1 MDLQAEEALRLRYRE
16 YNKSHRVSGT
26 RTGSMLVALLMPFG
40 FSLDYMVYPEQLTF
54 FLFLRLLCSAIAF
67 GLYGLLALE
76 FWKRFHRT
84 FETLLFFLPSFFI
97 CLMIYYTEGIHSGY
111 YAGLNLILIGLSWAV
126 RVDAVDSLLYLLMTM
141 LMYGAACYFHA
152 DGIESTRMLVNNYY
166 FILVTGMI
174 VVTGSYFLNKLRFR
188 EYAVGQQ
195 LEANRKEL
203 EASNLKLVEM
213 DKAKTN
219 FFANI
224 SHELRTPLTLLIGP
238 LDRLRRP
245 EGRIGTEE
253 HDELIDIMQQNAMRL
268 MRLINDLLNLVRL
281 DAGSL
286 KLRPSEIELR
296 PYLEGVCRSFHPMAQ
311 ERDLEFSWQIDEGGD
326 SKVHLDRE
334 KVEKVLLNLLFNAI
348 KFTPPGGSITL
359 TAKRRGHVLGI
370 DIADTGQGIS
380 PEELESVFDRFWQS
394 ESSSNRRFQGV
405 GIGLSLV
412 RDLAKL
418 HGGSVSATSELDVG
432 TTMSVELDVT
442 LPVEPIKLEVVED
455 KKAVDTKWLEQLYRR
470 AEFFPSHVHEQ
481 KASGDAADEEA
492 SEDRR
497 PAILIADDEPEM
509 MRFLK
514 SQLKARY
521 RIDEAHDGEQALR
534 YAKKRR
540 HHLVLLD
547 YMMPKVDGIE
557 ATRRLRELDSHKGV
571 PIVILTARAD
581 EESKFQA
588 LDAGAT
594 DFLTKPFSSTELLAR
609 CRNLASVFEM
619 QQQIEEKTVRLEE
632 ALDQIKQTET
642 QMVQQAKMASLG
654 QLSAG
659 LLHEVNNP
667 LNFATT
673 SIHLIKK
680 RLTRSP
686 HPEPELLEKPL
697 TDLHDGIR
705 RVSSIV
711 SSLREFTHPDTT
723 MFERVELDETLST
736 AVRFVQIPAAEI
748 TLTLSVEEGAAVRGN
763 QNQLVHL
770 FINLLQNSVD
780 SLREKGGDGLEIRID
795 CSVVGDQVRLVFED
809 NGKGIPEDELERI
822 FDAFFTTKK
831 VGQGV
836 GLGLSICHRIIQQHK
851 GVVSVESEVDSWC
864 RFSMSFPSYSREK
877 SPVSV

>member
-1 MDLQAEEALRLRYRE
+1 MDLQADEALRLRYKE
-16 YNKSHRVSGT
+16 YNKAHRVAGT
-26 RTGSMLVALLMPFG
+26 RTGSILVALLMPFG
-40 FSLDYMVYPEQLTF
+40 FLLDYIVYPEELTF
-54 FLFLRLLCSAIAF
+54 FLVLRVLCSAIAF
-67 GLYGLLALE
+67 GMYGLLAFE
-76 FWKRFHRT
+76 FWKRFHRI
-84 FETLLFFLPSFFI
+84 FELFLFFLPSFFI

-111 YAGLNLILIGLSWAV
+111 YAGLNLVLIGLSWAV
-126 RVDAVDSLLYLLMTM
+126 RVDWLDSILYLLLTM
-141 LMYGAACYFHA
+141 VLYGLACYLHV
-152 DGIESTRMLVNNYY
+152 DGIESVRMLVNNYY

-174 VVTGSYFLNKLRFR
+174 VVTGSYFLNNLRFR

-245 EGRIGTEE
+245 DGNLDTKEQA
-253 HDELIDIMQQNAMRL
+253 ELIDIMQQNAMRL

-296 PYLEGVCRSFHPMAQ
+296 PYLEGICRSFYPMAQ
-311 ERDLEFSWQIDEGGD
+311 QRELEFSWEIKDGGA
-326 SKVHLDRE
+326 SSVHLDRE

-348 KFTPPGGSITL
+348 KFTPPGGKISL
-359 TAKRRGHVLGI
+359 GAKRDGKFLCI
-370 DIADTGQGIS
+370 DITDTGQGIG

-394 ESSSNRRFQGV
+394 DSSSNRRYQGV

-418 HGGSVSATSELDVG
+418 HGGSVSAQSELGVG
-432 TTMSVELDVT
+432 TTMSVRFDVT
-442 LPVEPIKLEVVED
+442 LPVAPIELEVVAD
-455 KKAVDTKWLEQLYRR
+455 KKAVDTKWLEELYRR
-470 AEFFPSHVHEQ
+470 AEFFPSQ
-481 KASGDAADEEA
+481 ASVPEAEGKQEEE
-492 SEDRR
+492 EDQR

-521 RIDEAHDGEQALR
+521 QIDEAHDGAQALEF
-534 YAKKRR
+534 AKKRR

-547 YMMPKVDGIE
+547 YMMPEVDGIE
-557 ATRRLRELDSHKGV
+557 ATRRLRELDTHKGV

-632 ALDQIKQTET
+632 ALVQIKQTET

-723 MFERVELDETLST
+723 LFERVELGETIST

-748 TLTLSVEEGAAVRGN
+748 TLTQNVDAEAAIRGN

-780 SLREKGGDGLEIRID
+780 SLREKGGDGLAIKID
-795 CSVVGDQVRLVFED
+795 CSVLEDQVRLVFED
-809 NGKGIPEDELERI
+809 NGKGIPEDELARI

-851 GVVSVESEVDSWC
+851 GTVSVESEVDSWC
-864 RFSMSFPSYSREK
+864 RFTMSFPRYSK
-877 SPVSV
+877 